1 MERYV
6 TARRPRTWLQSE
18 MDPRG
23 LGLVLLVA
31 LLAGCYNLNPSQYV
45 APDGAAGGSTNV
57 NGGQT
62 SVGGA
67 GATSL
72 AGATATGGSNGP
84 GGTTAS
90 IGGTT
95 GVGVTTTSGGT
106 ASGSGATAQGGIT
119 ALGGT
124 TTSSGTMSS
133 GGTTTSSGTMSSG
146 GTTVVGGSAASGGI
160 AVSGGSTA
168 QGGSTASGGS
178 MGQGANAT
186 GGRVATGGIMGSGG
200 RATTTATGGAKAT
213 GGTVATGGSSSGSS
227 NPDGGLASNTGDW
240 HCVNWS
246 DPGDN
251 YQTGN
256 IQPTGLSATTDTYDT
271 ALATANAILSGFQT
285 VLKANSIRVGINE
298 PTVSGTWWTTGYKAI
313 IDAAT
318 SQNFKVILGYWAHH
332 NGKPDDV
339 TAFNTMWQTVIT
351 TYSNNPLVYF
361 DIGNEPY
368 GYTESAWADLVA
380 QWLALFPNLPRARV
394 LVAGV
399 VTGNGWD
406 ADVTQ
411 VGADSRLDGTLLN
424 LHVYPSNSSS
434 LTAAGWEQVIKQKVG
449 AYSSRT
455 VATEWGAPLSGGVDY
470 SGPIGTNVNIAFMTG
485 VPNQFRAYPM
495 GSCLWAGLEGTNGI
509 GLTKMSGTG
518 STLTLTVT
526 NASALARLQ
535 YSWGL

>member
-1 MERYV
+1 MTSLPQHSIRLTV
-6 TARRPRTWLQSE
+6 LTGFSLALALGSCSSSSSPGKGTGGSPGGGAVVASGGTTSTGGTLATGGSTTPATGGTLATGGIIQPSGGSTGGTSATGGTSTAGGTSATGGSPTSGGSPATGGSAPTGGSRPGGGTAAS
-18 MDPRG
+18 G
-23 LGLVLLVA
+23 GTTA
-31 LLAGCYNLNPSQYV
+31 TGGGTSAG
-45 APDGAAGGSTNV
+45 GAAGGT
-57 NGGQT
+57 T
-62 SVGGA
+62 RE
-67 GATSL
+67 
-72 AGATATGGSNGP
+72 

-90 IGGTT
+90 GGRTGGTT
-95 GVGVTTTSGGT
+95 G
-106 ASGSGATAQGGIT
+106 A
-119 ALGGT
+119 GGT
-124 TTSSGTMSS
+124 TNIDTGTGGTPVF
-133 GGTTTSSGTMSSG
+133 GGTTAAG
-146 GTTVVGGSAASGGI
+146 GNTGGSRGGNT
-160 AVSGGSTA
+160 STGGA
-168 QGGSTASGGS
+168 TASGGS
-178 MGQGANAT
+178 T
-186 GGRVATGGIMGSGG
+186 
-200 RATTTATGGAKAT
+200 
-213 GGTVATGGSSSGSS
+213 S
-227 NPDGGLASNTGDW
+227 NGDAGLAADTSSFR
-240 HCVNWS
+240 CVNWS

-256 IQPTGLSATTDTYDT
+256 IQPTGLSATTDTYAT

-351 TYSNNPLVYF
+351 TYVNNPLVYF

-380 QWLALFPNLPRARV
+380 QWLALFPNLPRAHV

-411 VGADSRLDGTLLN
+411 VGADSRLAGTLLN
-424 LHVYPSNSSS
+424 LHVYPSNSNSV
-434 LTAAGWEQVIKQKVG
+434 TAAGWEQVIQQKVG

-485 VPNQFRAYPM
+485 VPDQFRAYSM

-535 YSWGL
+535 YAWGL

>member
-1 MERYV
+1 MTSLPQHSIRLAV
-6 TARRPRTWLQSE
+6 LTGFSLALA
-18 MDPRG
+18 
-23 LGLVLLVA
+23 LGSCSGSSPGKGTGGSLGGGGVIVS
-31 LLAGCYNLNPSQYV
+31 G
-45 APDGAAGGSTNV
+45 GAASNGGTVAKGGSTATLAT
-57 NGGQT
+57 GGMPVTGGSIQP
-62 SVGGA
+62 SGGA
-67 GATSL
+67 TGGTS
-72 AGATATGGSNGP
+72 ATGGSP
-84 GGTTAS
+84 
-90 IGGTT
+90 
-95 GVGVTTTSGGT
+95 TSGGSPAT
-106 ASGSGATAQGGIT
+106 GGFVPAGGSMPT
-119 ALGGT
+119 
-124 TTSSGTMSS
+124 SGT
-133 GGTTTSSGTMSSG
+133 
-146 GTTVVGGSAASGGI
+146 AASGG
-160 AVSGGSTA
+160 
-168 QGGSTASGGS
+168 
-178 MGQGANAT
+178 
-186 GGRVATGGIMGSGG
+186 
-200 RATTTATGGAKAT
+200 TTATGGATSAGGAAGGTARGGGTTASGGRT
-213 GGTVATGGSSSGSS
+213 GGTTGAGGTTNIDTGTGGTPVFGGTTAAGENTGGSRGGTTSTGGATSGGSTGS
-227 NPDGGLASNTGDW
+227 GDAGLAADTSSFR
-240 HCVNWS
+240 CVNWS

-256 IQPTGLSATTDTYDT
+256 IQPTGLSATTDTYAT
-271 ALATANAILSGFQT
+271 ALVTANAILSGFQT

-351 TYSNNPLVYF
+351 TYGNNPLVYF

-380 QWLALFPNLPRARV
+380 QWLALFPNIPRARV

-411 VGADSRLDGTLLN
+411 VGADSRLNGTLLN
-424 LHVYPSNSSS
+424 LHVYPSNSNS

-455 VATEWGAPLSGGVDY
+455 VATEWGAPLSGGVVY
-470 SGPIGTNVNIAFMTG
+470 SGTGTPTDVNGAYMMG
-485 VPNQFRAYPM
+485 VPEQFRSYSM
-495 GSCLWAGLEGTNGI
+495 GGCLWAGLEGTNG
-509 GLTKMSGTG
+509 MSVAKISGSG

-526 NASALARLQ
+526 NASGLARLQ

>member
-1 MERYV
+1 M
-6 TARRPRTWLQSE
+6 
-18 MDPRG
+18 
-23 LGLVLLVA
+23 
-31 LLAGCYNLNPSQYV
+31 
-45 APDGAAGGSTNV
+45 
-57 NGGQT
+57 
-62 SVGGA
+62 
-67 GATSL
+67 TSL
-72 AGATATGGSNGP
+72 PQHSIRLTVLTGFSLALALGSCSSSSSLGKGTGGGP
-84 GGTTAS
+84 GG
-90 IGGTT
+90 
-95 GVGVTTTSGGT
+95 
-106 ASGSGATAQGGIT
+106 GSVVA
-119 ALGGT
+119 
-124 TTSSGTMSS
+124 S
-133 GGTTTSSGTMSSG
+133 GGTTS
-146 GTTVVGGSAASGGI
+146 
-160 AVSGGSTA
+160 
-168 QGGSTASGGS
+168 
-178 MGQGANAT
+178 
-186 GGRVATGGIMGSGG
+186 
-200 RATTTATGGAKAT
+200 T
-213 GGTVATGGSSSGSS
+213 GGTVATGGSTTPAEGGTLATGGSIQPSGGATGGTSAAGGTSAMGGSPTSGGSPATGGFAPTGGSMSTGGTTASGGTTATGGTTSAGGAGGGTTRGGGTTASGGRTGGTTGAGGTTNIDTGTGGTPVFGGTTAASGNTGGSRGGTTTTGGATASGGSTSSG
-227 NPDGGLASNTGDW
+227 DAGLAADTSSFR
-240 HCVNWS
+240 CVNWS

-285 VLKANSIRVGINE
+285 VVKANSIRVGINE

-339 TAFNTMWQTVIT
+339 TAFNTMWQTVVT
-351 TYSNNPLVYF
+351 AYTSNPLVYF

-368 GYTESAWADLVA
+368 GYTEPAWADLVA
-380 QWLALFPNLPRARV
+380 QWLALFPNVPRARV

-424 LHVYPSNSSS
+424 LHVYPSNSNS

-455 VATEWGAPLSGGVDY
+455 VATEWGAPLSGGVVY
-470 SGPIGTNVNIAFMTG
+470 GGTGTPTDVNAAYMMG
-485 VPNQFRAYPM
+485 VPEQFRAYPM
-495 GSCLWAGLEGTNGI
+495 GGCLWAGLEGANGM
-509 GLTKMSGTG
+509 GLTKINGSG

>member
-1 MERYV
+1 M
-6 TARRPRTWLQSE
+6 
-18 MDPRG
+18 
-23 LGLVLLVA
+23 
-31 LLAGCYNLNPSQYV
+31 
-45 APDGAAGGSTNV
+45 
-57 NGGQT
+57 
-62 SVGGA
+62 
-67 GATSL
+67 TSL
-72 AGATATGGSNGP
+72 PQHSIRRTVLTGFSLALALVSCSSSSSPGKGTGGSP
-84 GGTTAS
+84 GG
-90 IGGTT
+90 
-95 GVGVTTTSGGT
+95 
-106 ASGSGATAQGGIT
+106 GAVVA
-119 ALGGT
+119 
-124 TTSSGTMSS
+124 S
-133 GGTTTSSGTMSSG
+133 GGTTS
-146 GTTVVGGSAASGGI
+146 
-160 AVSGGSTA
+160 
-168 QGGSTASGGS
+168 
-178 MGQGANAT
+178 
-186 GGRVATGGIMGSGG
+186 
-200 RATTTATGGAKAT
+200 T
-213 GGTVATGGSSSGSS
+213 GGTVATSGSTTSATGGTLATGGIIQPSGGSTGGTSATGGASAAGGSSTSGGS
-227 NPDGGLASNTGDW
+227 PATGGSVPTGGSRPTGGTTASGGTTATGGTTSAGGAAGGTTRGGGTTASGGRTGGATGAGGTTNIETGAGGTPVFGGTTAAGGNTGGSRGGTTSTGGATASGGSTSSGDAGLGADTSSFR
-240 HCVNWS
+240 CVNWS

-256 IQPTGLSATTDTYDT
+256 IQPTGLSATTDTYAT

-298 PTVSGTWWTTGYKAI
+298 PTVSGAWWTTGYKAI

-380 QWLALFPNLPRARV
+380 QWLALFPNVPRARV

-411 VGADSRLDGTLLN
+411 VGADSRLNGTLLN
-424 LHVYPSNSSS
+424 LHVYPSNSNS

-455 VATEWGAPLSGGVDY
+455 VATEWGAPLSGGVVY
-470 SGPIGTNVNIAFMTG
+470 SGTGTPTDVNGAYMMG
-485 VPNQFRAYPM
+485 VPEQFRSYSM
-495 GSCLWAGLEGTNGI
+495 GGCLWAGLEGTNG
-509 GLTKMSGTG
+509 MSVAKISGSG

-526 NASALARLQ
+526 NASGLARLQ

>member
-1 MERYV
+1 MTSLPQHSIRLAV
-6 TARRPRTWLQSE
+6 LTGFSLALA
-18 MDPRG
+18 
-23 LGLVLLVA
+23 LGSCSGSSPGKGTGGSLGGGGVIVS
-31 LLAGCYNLNPSQYV
+31 G
-45 APDGAAGGSTNV
+45 GAASNGGTVAKGGSTATPAT
-57 NGGQT
+57 GGMPVTGGSIQP
-62 SVGGA
+62 SGGA
-67 GATSL
+67 TGGTS
-72 AGATATGGSNGP
+72 ATGGSP
-84 GGTTAS
+84 
-90 IGGTT
+90 
-95 GVGVTTTSGGT
+95 TSGGSPAT
-106 ASGSGATAQGGIT
+106 GGFAPAGGSMPT
-119 ALGGT
+119 
-124 TTSSGTMSS
+124 SGT
-133 GGTTTSSGTMSSG
+133 
-146 GTTVVGGSAASGGI
+146 AASGG
-160 AVSGGSTA
+160 
-168 QGGSTASGGS
+168 
-178 MGQGANAT
+178 
-186 GGRVATGGIMGSGG
+186 
-200 RATTTATGGAKAT
+200 TTATGGATSAGGAAGGTARGGGTTASGGRT
-213 GGTVATGGSSSGSS
+213 GGTTGAGGTTNIDTGTGGTPVFGGTTAAGGNTGGSRGGTTSTGGATSGGSTGS
-227 NPDGGLASNTGDW
+227 GDAGLAADTSSFR
-240 HCVNWS
+240 CVNWS

-256 IQPTGLSATTDTYDT
+256 IQPTGLSATTDTYAT
-271 ALATANAILSGFQT
+271 ALVTANAILSGFQT

-339 TAFNTMWQTVIT
+339 TAFNTMWQTVVT
-351 TYSNNPLVYF
+351 TYSSNPLVYF

-380 QWLALFPNLPRARV
+380 QWLALFPNVPRARV

-411 VGADSRLDGTLLN
+411 VGADSRLNGTLLN
-424 LHVYPSNSSS
+424 LHVYPSNSNS

-455 VATEWGAPLSGGVDY
+455 VATEWGAPLSGGVVY
-470 SGPIGTNVNIAFMTG
+470 SGTGTPADVNAAYMMG
-485 VPNQFRAYPM
+485 VPEQFRAYPM
-495 GSCLWAGLEGTNGI
+495 GGCLWAGLEGSNGM
-509 GLTKMSGTG
+509 GLTKINGSG

>member
-1 MERYV
+1 MTSLPQHSIRLAVLTVFSLALALSSCSSSSPGKGTGGSLGGGGVIESGGAASNGGTV
-6 TARRPRTWLQSE
+6 AKGGSTATPATGGMPATGGSIQPSGGATNGTSATGGRPTSGGS
-18 MDPRG
+18 P
-23 LGLVLLVA
+23 A
-31 LLAGCYNLNPSQYV
+31 AGGF
-45 APDGAAGGSTNV
+45 APAGGSMPTGGTTSAGGAAGGTTR
-57 NGGQT
+57 G
-62 SVGGA
+62 
-67 GATSL
+67 
-72 AGATATGGSNGP
+72 

-90 IGGTT
+90 GGRTGGTT
-95 GVGVTTTSGGT
+95 G
-106 ASGSGATAQGGIT
+106 A
-119 ALGGT
+119 GGT
-124 TTSSGTMSS
+124 TTIDTGTGGTAVF
-133 GGTTTSSGTMSSG
+133 GGTTAAG
-146 GTTVVGGSAASGGI
+146 GNTGGSRGG
-160 AVSGGSTA
+160 ATSTGGA
-168 QGGSTASGGS
+168 TASGGS
-178 MGQGANAT
+178 T
-186 GGRVATGGIMGSGG
+186 GSGD
-200 RATTTATGGAKAT
+200 A
-213 GGTVATGGSSSGSS
+213 
-227 NPDGGLASNTGDW
+227 GLAADTSSFR
-240 HCVNWS
+240 CVNWS

-256 IQPTGLSATTDTYDT
+256 IQPTGLSATTDTYAT
-271 ALATANAILSGFQT
+271 ALVTANAILSGFQT
-285 VLKANSIRVGINE
+285 VLKANAIRVGINE

-351 TYSNNPLVYF
+351 TYGNNPLVYF

-380 QWLALFPNLPRARV
+380 QWLALFPNIPRARV

-411 VGADSRLDGTLLN
+411 VGADSRLNGTLLN

-455 VATEWGAPLSGGVDY
+455 VATEWGAPLSGGVVY
-470 SGPIGTNVNIAFMTG
+470 SGTGTPTDVNAAYMMG
-485 VPNQFRAYPM
+485 VPEQFRAYSM
-495 GSCLWAGLEGTNGI
+495 GGCLWAGLEGTNG
-509 GLTKMSGTG
+509 MSVAKISGAG

-526 NASALARLQ
+526 NASGLARLQ

>member
-1 MERYV
+1 
-6 TARRPRTWLQSE
+6 
-18 MDPRG
+18 
-23 LGLVLLVA
+23 
-31 LLAGCYNLNPSQYV
+31 
-45 APDGAAGGSTNV
+45 
-57 NGGQT
+57 
-62 SVGGA
+62 
-67 GATSL
+67 
-72 AGATATGGSNGP
+72 
-84 GGTTAS
+84 
-90 IGGTT
+90 
-95 GVGVTTTSGGT
+95 
-106 ASGSGATAQGGIT
+106 
-119 ALGGT
+119 
-124 TTSSGTMSS
+124 MSS
-133 GGTTTSSGTMSSG
+133 GGTR
-146 GTTVVGGSAASGGI
+146 VVGGSAASGGI

-168 QGGSTASGGS
+168 QGGSRATGGS

-186 GGRVATGGIMGSGG
+186 GGRVATGGVMGSGG
-200 RATTTATGGAKAT
+200 EATTTATGGAKAT
-213 GGTVATGGSSSGSS
+213 GGMVATGGSSSGSS
-227 NPDGGLASNTGDW
+227 NPDGGLSSNTGDW

-256 IQPTGLSATTDTYDT
+256 IQPTGLSATTDTYAT

-351 TYSNNPLVYF
+351 TYGNNPLVYF

-380 QWLALFPNLPRARV
+380 QWLALFPNVPRARV

-411 VGADSRLDGTLLN
+411 VGADSRLNGTLLN
-424 LHVYPSNSSS
+424 LHVYPSNSNS

-485 VPNQFRAYPM
+485 VPDQFRAYSM

-535 YSWGL
+535 YAWGL

>member
-31 LLAGCYNLNPSQYV
+31 LLAGCSSSSSPGASGGSGGGSSSV
-45 APDGAAGGSTNV
+45 APTGGSTNV

-72 AGATATGGSNGP
+72 AGATATGGSNSP

-95 GVGVTTTSGGT
+95 GVGVTTTSGGA

-119 ALGGT
+119 AFGGT

-133 GGTTTSSGTMSSG
+133 GGTR
-146 GTTVVGGSAASGGI
+146 VVGGSAASGGI

-168 QGGSTASGGS
+168 QGGSRATGGS

-186 GGRVATGGIMGSGG
+186 GGRVATGGVMGSGG
-200 RATTTATGGAKAT
+200 EATTTATGGAKAT
-213 GGTVATGGSSSGSS
+213 GGMVATGGSSSGSS
-227 NPDGGLASNTGDW
+227 NPDGGLSSNTGDW

-380 QWLALFPNLPRARV
+380 QWLALFPNLPRAHV

-411 VGADSRLDGTLLN
+411 VGADSRLAGTLLN
-424 LHVYPSNSSS
+424 LHVYPSNSNSV
-434 LTAAGWEQVIKQKVG
+434 TAAGWEQVIQQKVG

-485 VPNQFRAYPM
+485 VPDQFRAYSM

-535 YSWGL
+535 YAWGL

>member
-1 MERYV
+1 M
-6 TARRPRTWLQSE
+6 
-18 MDPRG
+18 
-23 LGLVLLVA
+23 
-31 LLAGCYNLNPSQYV
+31 
-45 APDGAAGGSTNV
+45 
-57 NGGQT
+57 
-62 SVGGA
+62 
-67 GATSL
+67 TSL
-72 AGATATGGSNGP
+72 PQHSIRRTVLTGFSLALALVSCSSSSSPGKGTGGSP
-84 GGTTAS
+84 GG
-90 IGGTT
+90 
-95 GVGVTTTSGGT
+95 
-106 ASGSGATAQGGIT
+106 GAVVA
-119 ALGGT
+119 
-124 TTSSGTMSS
+124 S
-133 GGTTTSSGTMSSG
+133 GGTTS
-146 GTTVVGGSAASGGI
+146 
-160 AVSGGSTA
+160 
-168 QGGSTASGGS
+168 
-178 MGQGANAT
+178 
-186 GGRVATGGIMGSGG
+186 
-200 RATTTATGGAKAT
+200 T
-213 GGTVATGGSSSGSS
+213 GGTVATSGSTTSATGGTLATGGIIQPSGGSTGGTSATGGASAAGGSSTSGGS
-227 NPDGGLASNTGDW
+227 PATGGSVPTGGSRPTGGTTASGGTTATGGTTSAGGAAGGTTRGGGTTASGGRTGGATGAGGTTNIETGAGGTPVFGGTTAAGGNTGGSRGGTTSTGGATASGGSTSSGDAGLGADTSSFR
-240 HCVNWS
+240 CVNWS

-256 IQPTGLSATTDTYDT
+256 IQPTGLSATTDTYAT

-298 PTVSGTWWTTGYKAI
+298 PTVSGAWWTTGYKAI

-380 QWLALFPNLPRARV
+380 QWLALFLNVLRARV

-411 VGADSRLDGTLLN
+411 VGADSRLNGTLLN
-424 LHVYPSNSSS
+424 LHVYPSNSNS

-455 VATEWGAPLSGGVDY
+455 VATEWGAPLSGGVVY
-470 SGPIGTNVNIAFMTG
+470 SGTGTPTDVNAAYMMG
-485 VPNQFRAYPM
+485 VPEQFRAYSM
-495 GSCLWAGLEGTNGI
+495 GGCLWAGLEGTNG
-509 GLTKMSGTG
+509 MSVAKISGAG

-526 NASALARLQ
+526 NASGLARLQ

>member
-1 MERYV
+1 
-6 TARRPRTWLQSE
+6 
-18 MDPRG
+18 
-23 LGLVLLVA
+23 
-31 LLAGCYNLNPSQYV
+31 
-45 APDGAAGGSTNV
+45 
-57 NGGQT
+57 
-62 SVGGA
+62 
-67 GATSL
+67 
-72 AGATATGGSNGP
+72 
-84 GGTTAS
+84 
-90 IGGTT
+90 
-95 GVGVTTTSGGT
+95 
-106 ASGSGATAQGGIT
+106 
-119 ALGGT
+119 
-124 TTSSGTMSS
+124 
-133 GGTTTSSGTMSSG
+133 
-146 GTTVVGGSAASGGI
+146 
-160 AVSGGSTA
+160 
-168 QGGSTASGGS
+168 
-178 MGQGANAT
+178 MG
-186 GGRVATGGIMGSGG
+186 
-200 RATTTATGGAKAT
+200 
-213 GGTVATGGSSSGSS
+213 ATGGSSSGSS
-227 NPDGGLASNTGDW
+227 STDGGLPSNTGDW

-285 VLKANSIRVGINE
+285 VLRANSIRVGINE

-313 IDAAT
+313 IDAAV
-318 SQNFKVILGYWAHH
+318 SQNFRVILGYWSHH

-351 TYSNNPLVYF
+351 TYGNNPLVYF

-368 GYTESAWADLVA
+368 GYTEPAWADLVA
-380 QWLALFPNLPRARV
+380 QWLALFPNVPRARV

-411 VGADSRLDGTLLN
+411 VGADSRLNGTLLN

-526 NASALARLQ
+526 NASGLARLQ

>member
-1 MERYV
+1 MPKGGAAASSGT
-6 TARRPRTWLQSE
+6 TATGGTTS
-18 MDPRG
+18 
-23 LGLVLLVA
+23 
-31 LLAGCYNLNPSQYV
+31 AG
-45 APDGAAGGSTNV
+45 GAAGGTTR
-57 NGGQT
+57 GGGT
-62 SVGGA
+62 PASGGRTGGA
-67 GATSL
+67 TGAGGTTNTET
-72 AGATATGGSNGP
+72 GTGGTP
-84 GGTTAS
+84 VFGGTTAAGGNTGGS
-90 IGGTT
+90 RGGTT
-95 GVGVTTTSGGT
+95 STGG
-106 ASGSGATAQGGIT
+106 A
-119 ALGGT
+119 
-124 TTSSGTMSS
+124 
-133 GGTTTSSGTMSSG
+133 
-146 GTTVVGGSAASGGI
+146 
-160 AVSGGSTA
+160 
-168 QGGSTASGGS
+168 TASGGS
-178 MGQGANAT
+178 T
-186 GGRVATGGIMGSGG
+186 
-200 RATTTATGGAKAT
+200 
-213 GGTVATGGSSSGSS
+213 SSGDAGLGADTSS
-227 NPDGGLASNTGDW
+227 FR
-240 HCVNWS
+240 CVNWS

-256 IQPTGLSATTDTYDT
+256 IQPTGLSATTDTYAT

-339 TAFNTMWQTVIT
+339 TAFNTMWQTVVT

-380 QWLALFPNLPRARV
+380 QWLALFPNVPRARV

-411 VGADSRLDGTLLN
+411 VGADSRLNGTLLN

-455 VATEWGAPLSGGVDY
+455 VATEWGAPLSGGVVY
-470 SGPIGTNVNIAFMTG
+470 SGTGTPTDVNAAYMMG
-485 VPNQFRAYPM
+485 VPEQFRAYSM
-495 GSCLWAGLEGTNGI
+495 GGCLWAGLEGTNG
-509 GLTKMSGTG
+509 MSVAKISVTG
-518 STLTLTVT
+518 STPTLTVT
-526 NASALARLQ
+526 NASGLARLQ

>member
-1 MERYV
+1 
-6 TARRPRTWLQSE
+6 
-18 MDPRG
+18 
-23 LGLVLLVA
+23 
-31 LLAGCYNLNPSQYV
+31 
-45 APDGAAGGSTNV
+45 
-57 NGGQT
+57 
-62 SVGGA
+62 
-67 GATSL
+67 
-72 AGATATGGSNGP
+72 
-84 GGTTAS
+84 
-90 IGGTT
+90 
-95 GVGVTTTSGGT
+95 
-106 ASGSGATAQGGIT
+106 
-119 ALGGT
+119 
-124 TTSSGTMSS
+124 
-133 GGTTTSSGTMSSG
+133 
-146 GTTVVGGSAASGGI
+146 
-160 AVSGGSTA
+160 
-168 QGGSTASGGS
+168 
-178 MGQGANAT
+178 MGQGGNAT
-186 GGRVATGGIMGSGG
+186 AGRVATGGSMGSGG
-200 RATTTATGGAKAT
+200 QASTTGGAKAT

-227 NPDGGLASNTGDW
+227 NPDGGLPSNTGDW

-256 IQPTGLSATTDTYDT
+256 IQPTGLSATTDTYAT

-285 VLKANSIRVGINE
+285 VLNANSIRVGINE

-380 QWLALFPNLPRARV
+380 QWLALFPSVPRARV

-406 ADVTQ
+406 ADVTK

-424 LHVYPSNSSS
+424 LHVYPSNSTS

-485 VPNQFRAYPM
+485 VPEQFRAYSM
-495 GSCLWAGLEGTNGI
+495 GGCLWAGLEGTNG
-509 GLTKMSGTG
+509 MSVAKINGSG
-518 STLTLTVT
+518 STLKLTVT
-526 NASALARLQ
+526 NASGLARLQ